1 MLRRKAQREKLEAEL
16 KTARA
21 SDCSETLGWKFFH
34 GPKEGDVNQ
43 RSLEVHLVAQQNTK
57 VLWHPLTPNAHPP
70 KSCAGCCKNWVRDAR
85 EESLG
90 KFQWFPFLNLVGRVA
105 CLGVNE
111 SNPSV
116 AKELRSPWVVCWKLI
131 WRHRPPQKIFMTSRK
146 LWILSARCAT
156 SCWKGL
162 NLGLFSFVL
171 FLLCW

>member
-1 MLRRKAQREKLEAEL
+1 MSKISLCNMLRRKAQREKLEAEL

-21 SDCSETLGWKFFH
+21 SDCWETLGWKFFH

-43 RSLEVHLVAQQNTK
+43 RSLKMHLVTQQNTK
-57 VLWHPLTPNAHPP
+57 VLWHALTPKAQPP

-131 WRHRPPQKIFMTSRK
+131 WRHRPPKKS
-146 LWILSARCAT
+146 LWHPE
-156 SCWKGL
+156 
-162 NLGLFSFVL
+162 SFESFQQDVPQAAGRG
-171 FLLCW
+171 WI